1 MPRKKQVPYSV
12 IRKKVDQYVSE
23 HINDN
28 FYDRRTKK
36 LKEHSAEG
44 LLKKLLKAKNPY
56 MLRAVNCDTAEKLI
70 RRIIGDNMSSSDE
83 GMFGEFLEELAI
95 EVSGIAIGGKKAS
108 AEGID
113 IDADYDEKRY
123 QIAVKSGRVWGN
135 SQSQKRQK
143 DNFKQVT
150 RTLMQNPG
158 VEPVCILGIC
168 YGNLR
173 DTSVEK
179 VIYKEFVGERFWTFI
194 SGGHK
199 NLYTDLIEP
208 LARKAKKHEQD
219 YEKEYARSINRL
231 VKLFTAHFVN
241 EEGDID
247 WNKVVEFNSGADQE
261 HRKLSLKENIGLD
274 S

>member
-1 MPRKKQVPYSV
+1 MPRKKQVPYNV
-12 IRKKVDQYVSE
+12 IRKKVDEYVSK
-23 HINDN
+23 HINDI

-36 LKEHSAEG
+36 LKDQSAEG
-44 LLKKLLKAKNPY
+44 LLKKLLKVKNPY

-83 GMFGEFLEELAI
+83 GMFGGFLEDLAVR
-95 EVSGIAIGGKKAS
+95 VSSIAIGGKKAA

-123 QIAVKSGRVWGN
+123 QIAVKSGRRWGN
-135 SQSQKRQK
+135 NQSQKRQK
-143 DNFKQVT
+143 ENFKQVT
-150 RTLMQNPG
+150 KTLRQNPD

-173 DTSVEK
+173 ETSVEK
-179 VIYKEFVGERFWTFI
+179 VIYKEFVGEQFWTFI

-208 LARKAKKHEQD
+208 LARKANKYEQD
-219 YEKEYARSINRL
+219 YDKEYAQAINRL

-241 EEGDID
+241 DEGDID
-247 WNKVVEFNSGADQE
+247 WKKILEFNSGIDPK
-261 HRKLSLKENIGLD
+261 HRKLSLQA
-274 S
+274 